1 VRAVRIHEHGGPEV
15 LRQEEVA
22 SPAPSAGQVLV
33 RVRAVALNHI
43 DLWVR
48 GGLPRLRVR
57 FPHTLGAD
65 IAGEIASLG
74 EGVTG
79 WAVGD
84 AVTIHPGVSCGH
96 CAACVAGR
104 DNRCREYAILG
115 EHIPGGYAEFIAV
128 PQENL
133 WRKPP
138 HLSFEEAAA
147 MPLVFLTAWNMLVTN
162 VRLRFGEQVL
172 IWGAGSGVGSAA
184 IQIARLYEAR
194 VLTTVGDAWK
204 VTLARDLG
212 ADAVILYR
220 DQDVLEEVRRL
231 TDRRGVDAVVD
242 HVGRA
247 TWETSIKALAR
258 GGRLAVCGATSG
270 AEVAFDVRYLFA
282 RQLSILGTWMGTKGE
297 MAEVM
302 RLIERRR
309 FAPVIHAVLPLEEAA
324 EAHRMLA
331 ESRQFGKIVLTVKG

>member
-1 VRAVRIHEHGGPEV
+1 MKTVRIHEHGGPEV
-15 LRQEEVA
+15 LRLEEVA
-22 SPAPSAGQVLV
+22 APVPAAGQVLV

-48 GGLPRLRVR
+48 AGLPRLRVR

-65 IAGEIASLG
+65 IAGEIAALG
-74 EGVTG
+74 DGVTG
-79 WAVGD
+79 WAAGD
-84 AVTIHPGVSCGH
+84 AVMIHPGVSCGR
-96 CAACVAGR
+96 CAACVAGQ
-104 DNRCREYAILG
+104 DNRCREYSILG

-133 WRKPP
+133 WRKPS

-147 MPLVFLTAWNMLVTN
+147 MPLVFLTAWNMLVAKAE
-162 VRLRFGEQVL
+162 LRFGEQVL

-184 IQIARLYEAR
+184 IQIARMYEAR
-194 VLTTVGDAWK
+194 VITTVGEAWK
-204 VTLARDLG
+204 AAPARDLG

-220 DQDVLEEVRRL
+220 EQDVLEEVRRL
-231 TDRRGVDAVVD
+231 TDRRGVDVVVD

-247 TWETSIKALAR
+247 TWETSIKALAL

-270 AEVAFDVRYLFA
+270 AEVAFDVRYLFG

-309 FAPVIHAVLPLEEAA
+309 FAPVIHAVLPLEQAA
-324 EAHRMLA
+324 DAHRLLA
-331 ESRQFGKIVLTVKG
+331 ESRHFGKIVLTVA

>member
-1 VRAVRIHEHGGPEV
+1 MKAVRIHEHGGPEV
-15 LRQEEVA
+15 LRQEEV
-22 SPAPSAGQVLV
+22 SPPAPSAGQALV

-65 IAGEIASLG
+65 IVGEIASLG

-79 WAVGD
+79 WQVGD
-84 AVTIHPGVSCGH
+84 PVMIHPGVSCGH
-96 CAACVAGR
+96 CAACVAGQ
-104 DNRCREYAILG
+104 DNRCREYSILG

-128 PQENL
+128 PQQNL
-133 WRKPP
+133 LRKPP

-162 VRLRFGEQVL
+162 ARLRFGEQVL
-172 IWGAGSGVGSAA
+172 VWGAGSGVGSAA

-204 VTLARDLG
+204 ASLARDLG

-231 TDRRGVDAVVD
+231 TDRRGVDVVVD

-247 TWETSIKALAR
+247 TWETSIKALAQ
-258 GGRLAVCGATSG
+258 GGRLTVCGATSG

-309 FAPVIHAVLPLEEAA
+309 FFPVVHAVLPLEEAA
-324 EAHRMLA
+324 EAHRLL
-331 ESRQFGKIVLTVKG
+331 EGRRQFGKVVLRVS